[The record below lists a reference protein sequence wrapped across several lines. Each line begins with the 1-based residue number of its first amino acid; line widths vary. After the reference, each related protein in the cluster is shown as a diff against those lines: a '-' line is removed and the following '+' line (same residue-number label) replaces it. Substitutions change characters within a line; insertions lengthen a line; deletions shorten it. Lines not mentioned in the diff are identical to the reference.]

1 MMLPYTQRQ
10 TKNALMENI
19 DNNKHVRSDSLQKI
33 RSNSKLNDG
42 NVGELTII
50 IISDGRE
57 FQREGTAQKKNV

>member
-1 MMLPYTQRQ
+1 
-10 TKNALMENI
+10 MENM

-57 FQREGTAQKKNV
+57 FHREGTAQKKNV

>member
-1 MMLPYTQRQ
+1 
-10 TKNALMENI
+10 MENI